1 MPLENK
7 NSASIAYL
15 ICKEEIKSCSLNL
28 IVHVLHKNI
37 LKNIEKETT
46 WKVWCFLKWQPVNN
60 HHPEPHIPAWSQQKF
75 LN

>member
-15 ICKEEIKSCSLNL
+15 ICKEEIKSCLLNSV
-28 IVHVLHKNI
+28 VHVLHKNL

-46 WKVWCFLKWQPVNN
+46 WKV
-60 HHPEPHIPAWSQQKF
+60 
-75 LN
+75 